1 MTGATNERNKGKK
14 MRANHTGGLQTAF
27 AGAGGLQTAFA
38 AALRRPRVGNLIGMG
53 LQPCVQAGCKPLLL
67 LYKRT
72 TPGRAFQQDTCD
84 SNFGSLCLC
93 PLVPIAATMGSAPA
107 NVREICR
114 ARRADGPAAIL
125 AIGTANPANCVLQD
139 EFPDFYFGATK
150 SEHLTGLKDKFT
162 RVCKHATG
170 SLPFT
175 L

>member
-1 MTGATNERNKGKK
+1 

-53 LQPCVQAGCKPLLL
+53 LQPCVQAGCKPRPLQPCVQAGCKPLLL

-114 ARRADGPAAIL
+114 AQRADGPAAVL

-139 EFPDFYFGATK
+139 EFPDFYFRATK